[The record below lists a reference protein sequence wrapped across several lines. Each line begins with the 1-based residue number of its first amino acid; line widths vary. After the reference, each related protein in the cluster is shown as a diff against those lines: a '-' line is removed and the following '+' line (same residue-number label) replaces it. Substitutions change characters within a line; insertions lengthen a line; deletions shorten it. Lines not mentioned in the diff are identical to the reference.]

1 MANVY
6 VFNLYNEPI
15 TGLSVAGY
23 AAGNIDG
30 YANGSNPPSIPI
42 YTPASLSVPRV
53 KSPGS
58 TAAFAIGD
66 NALTAPWNSFRGT
79 ATITIPDP
87 TKAPISLDDPLILLL
102 AVNQAILL
110 STRGYVLNTFK
121 VTLAMLSGEPVEA
134 QA

>member
-30 YANGSNPPSIPI
+30 YATGTTPPNVPI
-42 YTPASLSVPRV
+42 YTPATLAVPRS

-58 TAAFAIGD
+58 SASFSIGD
-66 NALTAPWNSFRGT
+66 NSLVAPWNSFRGT

-87 TKAPISLDDPLILLL
+87 RKDPVSLDDPLILLL

-110 STRGYVLNTFK
+110 STRGYVLNTFP
-121 VTLAMLSGEPVEA
+121 VNLAMLSGEPVEA